1 METVARH
8 PSVLLSCCLRDN
20 GGMDALSHLIG
31 GEEHEEAE
39 LRPEVDVK
47 VKS

>member
-1 METVARH
+1 MEFVTRH
-8 PSVLLSCCLRDN
+8 PSVLLSCCLPDD

-39 LRPEVDVK
+39 LRPEVEVK